1 MPLVSSHRT
10 PTCHG
15 TLSADVSALESE
27 IDRLVHTLYHLTP
40 EEVAIVEEGMKFRP
54 TNATLNIRKPLGE

>member
-1 MPLVSSHRT
+1 MIAMELVSSHRT

-15 TLSADVSALESE
+15 RLAARTADPSADISALESE

-40 EEVAIVEEGMKFRP
+40 EEIAIVGGR
-54 TNATLNIRKPLGE
+54 